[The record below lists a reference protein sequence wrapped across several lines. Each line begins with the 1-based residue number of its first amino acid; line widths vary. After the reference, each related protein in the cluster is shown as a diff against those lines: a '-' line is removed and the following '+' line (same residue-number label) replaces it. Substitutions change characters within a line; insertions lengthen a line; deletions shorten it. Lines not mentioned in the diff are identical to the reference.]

1 LFFQVSDLLLNLRLV
16 GMPCLE
22 LSDERNDRCCI
33 LRIDSLLQKTLVVAG
48 GTGDSFPK
56 LGRVYRGGHAV
67 DLVVANIEHEFDELK
82 VVPLG
87 HLAPAIQITFP
98 KLVGH

>member
-1 LFFQVSDLLLNLRLV
+1 MSATLDAAFSGLI
-16 GMPCLE
+16 PC
-22 LSDERNDRCCI
+22 CK
-33 LRIDSLLQKTLVVAG
+33 KTLVVAG

-67 DLVVANIEHEFDELK
+67 DLVVANIEHEFDELE

-87 HLAPAIQITFP
+87 HLAPTIQIAFP
-98 KLVGH
+98 RVVGH